1 MEVILLTGASGGL
14 GYKLAR
20 SLLEQ
25 GYFVILHYHKHKE
38 KLEEL
43 HEKYP
48 NSSILVSCDLKSEEE
63 IHRMI
68 SEMKDYKIKHLINNA
83 GIDHVSEIEKKDMES
98 FTSVLKVN
106 TIAPFLLMKHFIKEI
121 QKQEGSIINISSDN
135 AIDRPDMVTLEYDI
149 SKKGLNHLTQMFAS
163 DYPDAHINA
172 LCFGWL
178 DTPMND
184 IPDEIKKELDF
195 VPIEKAVEEIIKLL
209 STDKTGTIE
218 IVR

>member
-14 GYKLAR
+14 GYELANT
-20 SLLEQ
+20 LLEQ
-25 GYFVILHYHKHKE
+25 GYFVILHYDQHKE

-43 HEKYP
+43 HKKYP
-48 NSSILVSCDLKSEEE
+48 KSSILVSCDLKKEEE
-63 IHRMI
+63 INRMFSDI
-68 SEMKDYKIKHLINNA
+68 KDYKIKHLINNA

-98 FTSVLKVN
+98 FVDVLKVN
-106 TIAPFLLMKHFIKEI
+106 TIAPFLLMKHYIKEI
-121 QKQEGSIINISSDN
+121 QELQGSIINISSDN

-149 SKKGLNHLTQMFAS
+149 SKKGLNHLTKMFAKE
-163 DYPDAHINA
+163 YPNAHINA

-178 DTPMND
+178 DTPMNE